1 MDIDKKKHHTT
12 IITSSFIHSK
22 GSVTMAHLSFLRK
35 SIGVILALVLLTGS
49 LFGQNNLVISNGSTV
64 TNSGTIRVKGNIDNT
79 GVPGATTIGG
89 TVELKGTAGQ
99 SIGTGGNGALNFTTL
114 TATAVSTKTFNVDA
128 SVGTALN
135 ITSAGATQFA
145 VAASQ
150 DLTIGGT
157 IQNTGGAATPYDF
170 DNSGAVVIYNGGAQT
185 VFTTTYDG
193 LTVSNAGTKSLGG
206 NVTVAN
212 ALTANSSSNLSIGA
226 NLLTVN
232 GTYAVSGGATVTG
245 GATSDLTLNGSGDIA
260 SFEVT
265 GGLSDFTLNRAANIV
280 TLGADLTVADGFTL
294 TAGTLAVNTSTLT
307 LSGAVTSSGT
317 LTSAAT
323 GTVNYNKGTD
333 VQTVLAASYG
343 NLTFSN
349 FAKTLPA
356 GTVTVAGAFT
366 PGSST
371 THTIAGNTFDFTGAT
386 QNVPSFNGATGYNNL
401 TLSGAASTKT
411 ATGNLVIA
419 GNFDNGG
426 GSDNALTLD
435 MGLNTLGITGSK
447 DNTASTIKF
456 AGASNGQ
463 LFTTG
468 TIEYSGTITQT
479 IAGGGNYNNLTFSG
493 AASTKTI
500 AAATTVGTNSDLTV
514 PANITLQLAA
524 GSSTLNLNGTSSLT
538 VAGTLDN
545 AGVIEVGP

>member
-1 MDIDKKKHHTT
+1 MDTDSKKHSTT
-12 IITSSFIHSK
+12 IITSSFIHSQR
-22 GSVTMAHLSFLRK
+22 SVTMAHLSFLRK

-79 GVPGATTIGG
+79 GVAGATTIGG
-89 TVELKGTAGQ
+89 TVELKGTTGQ
-99 SIGTGGNGALNFTTL
+99 DIGTNGNGALNFTTL

-128 SVGTALN
+128 SVATALN

-157 IQNTGGAATPYDF
+157 IQNTGGAGTPYDF
-170 DNSGAVVIYNGGAQT
+170 DNSGAVVIYNGGAQS

-193 LTVSNAGTKSLGG
+193 LTVTNAGSKSLGG
-206 NVTVAN
+206 SITVVS
-212 ALTANSSSNLSIGA
+212 ALTANSSSDLSIGA

-232 GTYAVSGGATVTG
+232 GTYSVSGGATVTG

-265 GGLSDFTLNRAANIV
+265 GGLSDFILNRSNVV
-280 TLGADLTVADGFTL
+280 TLGADLTVADGFTI

-307 LSGAVTSSGT
+307 LNGAVTSSGT

-333 VQTVLAASYG
+333 VQNVLAASYG
-343 NLTFSN
+343 NLTFSS

-356 GTVTVAGAFT
+356 GTVTVAGTFT
-366 PGSST
+366 PGASA
-371 THTIAGNTFDFTGAT
+371 THTITGNTFDFTGAT

-411 ATGNLVIA
+411 ATGNLEIA

-426 GSDNALTLD
+426 GSDNAVTLD
-435 MGLNTLGITGSK
+435 MGLNTLVIDGTK
-447 DNTASTIKF
+447 DNSASTIKF
-456 AGASNGQ
+456 AGPSNGQ

-479 IAGGGNYNNLTFSG
+479 IAGGGNYNILTFTGTGIKS
-493 AASTKTI
+493 I
-500 AAATTVGTNSDLTV
+500 AAATTVGTNNDLSV
-514 PANITLQLAA
+514 PAGITLQLAA
-524 GSSTLNLNGTSSLT
+524 GSSTLNLNGTSNLT

-545 AGVIEVGP
+545 AGVIEVGL

>member
-1 MDIDKKKHHTT
+1 
-12 IITSSFIHSK
+12 
-22 GSVTMAHLSFLRK
+22 MAHLSFLRK

-79 GVPGATTIGG
+79 GVAGATTIGG
-89 TVELKGTAGQ
+89 TVELKGTTGQ
-99 SIGTGGNGALNFTTL
+99 DIGTNGNGALNFTTL

-128 SVGTALN
+128 SVATALN

-157 IQNTGGAATPYDF
+157 IQNTGGAGTPYDF
-170 DNSGAVVIYNGGAQT
+170 DNSGAVVIYNGGAQS

-193 LTVSNAGTKSLGG
+193 LTVTNAGSKSLGG
-206 NVTVAN
+206 SITVAS
-212 ALTANSSSNLSIGA
+212 ALSVTSSGDLSIGA

-232 GTYAVSGGATVTG
+232 GTYSVSGGGTVTG
-245 GATSDLTLNGSGDIA
+245 GATSDLTLNGTGDIA
-260 SFEVT
+260 SFQVT
-265 GGLSDFTLNRAANIV
+265 GGLSDFTLNRAANVV

-294 TAGTLAVNTSTLT
+294 TAGELAVSTNTLT

-317 LTSAAT
+317 LSSAAT

-333 VQTVLAASYG
+333 VQNVLAASYG
-343 NLTFSN
+343 NLTFSS

-356 GTVTVAGAFT
+356 GTVTVAGTFT
-366 PGSST
+366 PGAST
-371 THTIAGNTFDFTGAT
+371 THTITGNTFDFTGAT

-411 ATGNLVIA
+411 ATGNLEIA

-426 GSDNALTLD
+426 GSDNAVTLD
-435 MGLNTLGITGSK
+435 MGLNTLVIDGTK

-456 AGASNGQ
+456 AGATNGQ
-463 LFTTG
+463 LFTSG

-479 IAGGGNYNNLTFSG
+479 IAGGGDYNILTFTGTGIKS
-493 AASTKTI
+493 I
-500 AAATTVGTNSDLTV
+500 AAATTVGTNNDLSV
-514 PANITLQLAA
+514 PAGITLQLAA
-524 GSSTLNLNGTSSLT
+524 GSSTLNLNGTSNLT

-545 AGVIEVGP
+545 AGVIEIGL